1 MNMSLLSNL
10 KFHTMNSINN
20 IYKTPA
26 IHVVEIDFH
35 GTMMAVSLGSPIL
48 EDFDVSDGEW

>member
-1 MNMSLLSNL
+1 M
-10 KFHTMNSINN
+10 MNSMNN
-20 IYKTPA
+20 IYSTP
-26 IHVVEIDFH
+26 IIKEVEIDFH

>member
-1 MNMSLLSNL
+1 MSLLSNL